1 MNRRA
6 TAGHVCALL
15 TNIIWGS
22 TFVSAKVLLK
32 DFNPIEILFFRFLIG
47 YIFLWILCPKALHIK
62 NIKLELQFAAAG
74 VTGICLNYLFENM
87 ALLYTGA
94 AIVSVIV
101 SASPFMVGILA
112 YLFLKQKLK
121 RYFTIG
127 FVIAIIGITMICF
140 AGEASVELHWLGQ
153 LISLGAC
160 LMWAVYGLLSEGI
173 NQQGFPEILVTRRL
187 FFYGLISV
195 TPLYLLFGDMTSIS
209 KLKVPVNL
217 GNLFYLGLGACVM
230 AFIMWNF
237 SIRVLG
243 TVTANVYVY
252 LLPVVTIV
260 VSALFLQERITLS
273 MVIGTVLTLTGV
285 ALSEWDAPRR
295 KDTG

>member
-1 MNRRA
+1 MNKRVI
-6 TAGHVCALL
+6 AGHVCALL

-22 TFVSAKVLLK
+22 TFVSTKILLR
-32 DFNPIEILFFRFLIG
+32 DFNPFEILFYRFLIG
-47 YIFLWILCPKALHIK
+47 YLFLWILCPKALHIMDK
-62 NIKLELQFAAAG
+62 KLELQFAAAG

-112 YLFLKQKLK
+112 CLFLKQKMK
-121 RYFTIG
+121 KYFAVG
-127 FVIAIIGITMICF
+127 FILAVIGIAMICF
-140 AGEASVELHWLGQ
+140 AGETYVELHWLGQ

-160 LMWAVYGLLSEGI
+160 LVWAMYGLFSEKI

-187 FFYGLISV
+187 FFYGLISIM
-195 TPLYLLFGDMTSIS
+195 PLYLLFGDRRSIS
-209 KLKVPVNL
+209 ELKVPVNL
-217 GNLFYLGLGACVM
+217 GNLIYLGLGACVL

-237 SIRVLG
+237 AIRTLG

-252 LLPVVTIV
+252 LLPVITIII
-260 VSALFLQERITLS
+260 SALFLREKITLP
-273 MVIGTVLTLTGV
+273 MVVGTILTLTGV
-285 ALSEWDAPRR
+285 ALSEWDA
-295 KDTG
+295 